1 MFDGD
6 PKWLPW
12 LITRVEGVFFV
23 QVEGFFRLLLCVP
36 LLPFW
41 LNVALTFSVASGGIV
56 RETLT

>member
-23 QVEGFFRLLLCVP
+23 QVEGFFRLL
-36 LLPFW
+36 PFW